1 MGPRAV
7 ERQVSIFLRW
17 AYWLFNAVLVGR
29 AHVVLNMDESPVE
42 RCIPRR
48 RGWVVSEAHTGRCA
62 LHEGIATRE
71 SRSHVTLVA
80 VIADMPA
87 LQPAL
92 PQTLI
97 ARDRGINRHEKG
109 LLQHAVR
116 PLSWLPGQ
124 NGWVTATNVGVVLA
138 RIRRAVREAIGEC
151 EVVLAWDCA
160 TQHLSEAALRS
171 LTEEGFVPLLIP
183 AGLTWLLQP
192 LDTHVFADFK
202 RGMHRLQAATRANA
216 AGGALPAGYWIHCIE
231 ACVRDFFG
239 RQDYATSFARNGLA
253 SSQDNLRPCIR
264 QLVRDQPTRAARAP
278 SQEELEQLVGR
289 PGRMLEGPL
298 LARARALQAERARRP
313 AVPPVL
319 EAAPPAGAAAGERPG
334 APAGRH
340 GLRRRRLALR

>member
-1 MGPRAV
+1 M
-7 ERQVSIFLRW
+7 
-17 AYWLFNAVLVGR
+17 
-29 AHVVLNMDESPVE
+29 
-42 RCIPRR
+42 
-48 RGWVVSEAHTGRCA
+48 
-62 LHEGIATRE
+62 
-71 SRSHVTLVA
+71 
-80 VIADMPA
+80 
-87 LQPAL
+87 
-92 PQTLI
+92 
-97 ARDRGINRHEKG
+97 
-109 LLQHAVR
+109 
-116 PLSWLPGQ
+116 
-124 NGWVTATNVGVVLA
+124 
-138 RIRRAVREAIGEC
+138 
-151 EVVLAWDCA
+151 
-160 TQHLSEAALRS
+160 
-171 LTEEGFVPLLIP
+171 LIP

-319 EAAPPAGAAAGERPG
+319 EAAPPRRSSGRRPARRRGRSPRPPAATAGAALRCLAVRGVSRRPG
-334 APAGRH
+334 RAPPPTRTHTQTHTPPGGRAQVSVP
-340 GLRRRRLALR
+340 GRGTV